1 MGKGAHR
8 REAEVAARSPL
19 GLVVMRLELQ
29 ILDQE
34 DRSRR
39 MDLAGGIAERQLTGG
54 LTAVVMCSVLAS
66 GRRKGVGKRKTTRG
80 FNPFYRQRPGGV
92 ACKRLRRAVR
102 STASAWCGDIISLA
116 CGAWRRHEGAILV
129 TERQTCSRFECTGC
143 HWRMGRPVSQFKFE
157 FPKLQELANCK
168 IYSNLYPKFVKLFKV
183 LY

>member
-92 ACKRLRRAVR
+92 ACKHSVGPSDRRLVHGVA
-102 STASAWCGDIISLA
+102 TAYCWHVARGV
-116 CGAWRRHEGAILV
+116 GTRV
-129 TERQTCSRFECTGC
+129 PF
-143 HWRMGRPVSQFKFE
+143 
-157 FPKLQELANCK
+157 
-168 IYSNLYPKFVKLFKV
+168 
-183 LY
+183 